1 MKASFKLFR
10 IAGIDIGIHYTWI
23 FIFLLFSWT
32 LADGYFP
39 AYYQWST
46 AAYWITG
53 VIASLLIFVSVLIHE
68 LAHSL
73 VAKSRGIP
81 VHSITLFILG
91 GVSNLEEEPQ
101 KPKAEFV
108 MAIVGPVTSL
118 LLAAI
123 FWGLTKIPGDKTT
136 EVFAVISYMALI
148 NMYLGA
154 FNLLPGFPLDGGR
167 VLRSIIWGATG
178 NLIKATEIAGRVGQ
192 IFGWAF
198 IGLGVFFMIRIS
210 LFSGLWLA
218 FIGWFLNSAADAS
231 RKEVTIRE
239 RLSHFKVRELMN
251 SNIETIR
258 PETTVYDMVM
268 DIIRRKGGRAVPVC
282 RDDRLAGIVTI
293 TDVKKVP
300 QEQWNTTPVERIM
313 TADPLYTVT
322 PEDNLN
328 TAMQLIA
335 KHDIN
340 QVLIKENEKCAGM
353 LTRADIIRFI
363 QMSHELGMSGT
374 QRYPQ

>member
-1 MKASFKLFR
+1 
-10 IAGIDIGIHYTWI
+10 
-23 FIFLLFSWT
+23 
-32 LADGYFP
+32 
-39 AYYQWST
+39 
-46 AAYWITG
+46 
-53 VIASLLIFVSVLIHE
+53 
-68 LAHSL
+68 
-73 VAKSRGIP
+73 
-81 VHSITLFILG
+81 
-91 GVSNLEEEPQ
+91 
-101 KPKAEFV
+101 
-108 MAIVGPVTSL
+108 
-118 LLAAI
+118 
-123 FWGLTKIPGDKTT
+123 
-136 EVFAVISYMALI
+136 LI